1 LFDLVCGGAIAA
13 YGAIVAGLFVFQRR
27 ILYRPRTTRP
37 ALDELVSLGVREV
50 TLTTADGL
58 DLLAWFLPPA
68 ARRPV
73 ILFFHGNCGHLG
85 YRAGRLLRFA
95 REGYGVLL
103 AEYRGYGGNSGVP
116 CEQGL
121 FTDGWA
127 ALDFLARSGIGSER
141 IVLWGES
148 LGSGV
153 AVYLAATRRIAA
165 LVLEAPFT
173 SVTACAKRR
182 YPFLPV
188 ALLLRDRFDSMSRI
202 AGVTAPLLVLHGE
215 RDRVVPARH
224 GRALVAAAT
233 APKEGWFCPH
243 ANHVDLAEFG
253 GLDAAID
260 FIERR
265 ICVDLAEPVAAAA
278 NCD

>member
-1 LFDLVCGGAIAA
+1 LFDLVWGGAAVA
-13 YGAIVAGLFVFQRR
+13 YGSVVVGLFIFQRR

-37 ALDELVSLGVREV
+37 ALEELVSIGVREV

-68 ARRPV
+68 PGRPV

-85 YRAGRLLRFA
+85 YRSGRLLRFA

-103 AEYRGYGGNSGVP
+103 AEYRGYGGNPGAP
-116 CEQGL
+116 CEAGL
-121 FTDGWA
+121 FADGAA
-127 ALDFLARSGIGSER
+127 ALDFLACSGIGPDR

-153 AVYLAATRRIAA
+153 AVYLAATRPVAA

-173 SVTACAKRR
+173 SVTACARRR
-182 YPFLPV
+182 YAFVPV

-202 AGVTAPLLVLHGE
+202 ARVTAPLLVLHGE
-215 RDRVVPARH
+215 RDRVVPVRH
-224 GRALVAAAT
+224 SRALLAAAT
-233 APKEGWFCPH
+233 ASKEGWFCPQ

-253 GLDAAID
+253 ALDTAID

-265 ICVDLAEPVAAAA
+265 ICTDLAEPVAAAA